1 MRLVLFLT
9 AALLLNPAAGGAA
22 DERVFPVLDY
32 HEALVVPATSPVSFK
47 GFAAPLDAAFT
58 GRFVLTGVF
67 TYGCQWDCEGAVR
80 PSEFVFYVI
89 PDPALAA
96 QFPHWT
102 HTHND
107 VRVAISD
114 AEPFLRSH
122 ITPEQ
127 RAALA
132 SGKLPLV
139 TGRAAIV
146 VDQFHTSVEC
156 GTVFWSARFVAMAS
170 PLKVEPIR
178 IAGDFG
184 CGGRG

>member
-1 MRLVLFLT
+1 MRLLLFLA
-9 AALLLNPAAGGAA
+9 AALLLTPAASGAA
-22 DERVFPVLDY
+22 DERVFPVPAY
-32 HEALVVPATSPVSFK
+32 HDALVVPATSPVILK
-47 GFAAPLDAAFT
+47 GFAGPLDAAFT
-58 GRFVLTGVF
+58 GHLVLTGVF

-96 QFPHWT
+96 GFPHWA

-107 VRVAISD
+107 MRVAISD

-122 ITPEQ
+122 ITPKQ

-132 SGKLPLV
+132 SGKLREV
-139 TGRAAIV
+139 TGRVAIV

-156 GTVFWSARFVAMAS
+156 GTAFWSAHFVAMAG
-170 PLKVEPIR
+170 PLKVEPVR